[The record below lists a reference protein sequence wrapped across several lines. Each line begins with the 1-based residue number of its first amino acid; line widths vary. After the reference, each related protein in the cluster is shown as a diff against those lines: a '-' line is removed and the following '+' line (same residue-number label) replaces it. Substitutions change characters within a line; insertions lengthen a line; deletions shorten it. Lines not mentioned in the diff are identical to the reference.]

1 MISHLGR
8 YEITGELGRGAM
20 GIVYKAYDPLI
31 ERVVAIKTIN
41 LRALSDAERAEY
53 ETRFYQEAKAA
64 GRLTHP
70 NIVTIH
76 DLGESGNVAYIA
88 MELMEGR
95 DLQEML
101 YGKTRLLVT
110 DALNIAIQVAAGL
123 FYAHQRGVVHGD
135 IKPSNIMVLGDNQV
149 KIADFG
155 IARMIHSTE
164 DRQDEAIFGTP
175 SFMSPEQI
183 QGKPIDARSDIFS
196 LGVVLYDMLT
206 ARLPFPAEGTVKLKE
221 QLATLDPEK
230 PSSLN
235 PSIPAELDAI
245 IHKCLAKDPD
255 ARYRN
260 ANELANDLR
269 ACLAALMHSRAG
281 TELPVRTDVRFK
293 RLRSVVSPRSFT
305 RKIASLGSYFA
316 MFIMVVI
323 TIIDLVTP
331 DTVQMNLLYLFPLI
345 VISLHCERKRLIVWA
360 VLLALL
366 LQGIHIVLDDIPLSS
381 KIALA
386 FIIVVSDIAVVFL
399 ARIARLNFIEV
410 EQLSSFDSLTGLRNR
425 LSFEV
430 IMDIE
435 IDRHKQ
441 KKSAFSF
448 AYIDLNNVKELNQTR
463 GYAAG
468 DKAIKLVAQVIR
480 ENMRQSDTPSR
491 IGGDEFGILMPN
503 TDKAECE
510 AFCKELSTKIS
521 KQMEDASLPMSTSI
535 GYATFENPPAS
546 LSEIFDTAESAM
558 HRAKASG
565 ESFAVCH

>member
-31 ERVVAIKTIN
+31 ERTVAIKTIN
-41 LRALSDAERAEY
+41 LLALSDAERAEY

-76 DLGESGNVAYIA
+76 DLGESGDVAYIA

-110 DALNIAIQVAAGL
+110 DALNIAIQVASGL
-123 FYAHQRGVVHGD
+123 FYAHQHGVVHGD
-135 IKPSNIMVLGDNQV
+135 IKPSNIMVLGDNLV

-155 IARMIHSTE
+155 IARLIHSTE
-164 DRQDEAIFGTP
+164 NRQDEAIFGTP

-183 QGKPIDARSDIFS
+183 QGKAIDARSDIFS

-235 PSIPAELDAI
+235 PSIPVELDAI
-245 IHKCLAKDPD
+245 IYKCLAKDPD

-260 ANELANDLR
+260 ANDLANDLR
-269 ACLAALMHSRAG
+269 ACLAALLHSHTG
-281 TELPVRTDVRFK
+281 TGQPFSADTRFK

-305 RKIASLGSYFA
+305 RKIVSLGSYFA
-316 MFIMVVI
+316 MFTMVVI

-331 DTVQMNLLYLFPLI
+331 DTIQMNLLYLFPLV
-345 VISLHCERKRLIVWA
+345 VISLHCERIKLISMA
-360 VLLALL
+360 VGLALV
-366 LQGIHIVLDDIPLSS
+366 LQGIHLALDDIPMSS

-386 FIIVVSDIAVVFL
+386 FMIVVSDIAIVFL
-399 ARIARLNFIEV
+399 ARLARINFIEV

-430 IMDIE
+430 ITDIE

-441 KKSAFSF
+441 KKAAFSF
-448 AYIDLNNVKELNQTR
+448 AYIDLHNLKELNQTR

-491 IGGDEFGILMPN
+491 IGGDEFAILMPN
-503 TDKAECE
+503 TSAVEC
-510 AFCKELSTKIS
+510 ASFCQQLSLKIS
-521 KQMEDASLPMSTSI
+521 KKMEEASLPISTNT
-535 GYATFENPPAS
+535 GYATFETPPAS
-546 LSEIFDTAESAM
+546 LSEIFDTGESAM

-565 ESFAVCH
+565 ESFAVCA

>member
-1 MISHLGR
+1 MIDHLGR

-31 ERVVAIKTIN
+31 ERTVAIKTIN
-41 LRALSDAERAEY
+41 LRALSEAERAEY

-64 GRLTHP
+64 GRMNHP

-76 DLGESGNVAYIA
+76 DLGESGDVAYIA

-101 YGKTRLLVT
+101 HGHTRLLVT
-110 DALNIAIQVAAGL
+110 DALNIAIQVATGL
-123 FYAHQRGVVHGD
+123 YYAHQRGVVHGD
-135 IKPSNIMVLGDNQV
+135 IKPSNIMVLGDNLV

-155 IARMIHSTE
+155 IARMVSHE
-164 DRQDEAIFGTP
+164 AKQDEAIFGTP

-196 LGVVLYDMLT
+196 LGVVLYDMLS
-206 ARLPFPAEGTVKLKE
+206 ARLPFPAEGTAKLKE
-221 QLATLDPEK
+221 QLATLEPER
-230 PSSLN
+230 PSALN
-235 PSIPAELDAI
+235 PSIPVELDAI

-260 ANELANDLR
+260 ANDLANDLR
-269 ACLAALMHSRAG
+269 ACLAVLLHA
-281 TELPVRTDVRFK
+281 RTGPGQPSGANGRFK

-305 RKIASLGSYFA
+305 RKIVSLGSYFA
-316 MFIMVVI
+316 MFTMVVI

-331 DTVQMNLLYLFPLI
+331 DTIQMNLLYLFPLV
-345 VISLHCERKRLIVWA
+345 VISLHCERKKLIVWA
-360 VLLALL
+360 VLLALV

-381 KIALA
+381 KVALA
-386 FIIVVSDIAVVFL
+386 FMIVVSDIAVVFL

-410 EQLSSFDSLTGLRNR
+410 EQLSSYDSLTGLRNR
-425 LSFEV
+425 LSFET
-430 IMDIE
+430 IMDVE

-441 KKSAFSF
+441 KKSVFSF
-448 AYIDLNNVKELNQTR
+448 AYIDLHNLKELNQTR

-468 DKAIKLVAQVIR
+468 DKAIKLVAQAIR

-491 IGGDEFGILMPN
+491 IGGDEFAILMPN
-503 TDKAECE
+503 TSAAEC
-510 AFCKELSTKIS
+510 ASFCKQLSMKIA
-521 KQMEDASLPMSTSI
+521 QAMEEAALPISTNT
-535 GYATFENPPAS
+535 GYATFETPPAS
-546 LSEIFDTAESAM
+546 LSEIFDTGESAM
-558 HRAKASG
+558 HRARASG
-565 ESFAVCH
+565 VSFAICA

>member
-31 ERVVAIKTIN
+31 ERTVAIKTIN
-41 LRALSDAERAEY
+41 LRALSETERAEY

-64 GRLTHP
+64 GRLNHP

-76 DLGESGNVAYIA
+76 DLGESGDVAYIA

-95 DLQEML
+95 DLQKIL
-101 YGKTRLLVT
+101 HGKTRLLVT
-110 DALNIAIQVAAGL
+110 DALNIAIQVASGL

-135 IKPSNIMVLGDNQV
+135 IKPSNIMVLGDNLV

-155 IARMIHSTE
+155 IARMVSHE
-164 DRQDEAIFGTP
+164 AKQDEAIFGTP

-196 LGVVLYDMLT
+196 LGVVLYDMLS
-206 ARLPFPAEGTVKLKE
+206 ARLPFPAEGTAKLKE
-221 QLATLDPEK
+221 QLATLEPER
-230 PSSLN
+230 PSALN
-235 PSIPAELDAI
+235 PSIPVELDAI

-260 ANELANDLR
+260 ANDLANDLR
-269 ACLAALMHSRAG
+269 ACLAVLLHA
-281 TELPVRTDVRFK
+281 RTGPGQPSGANGRFK

-305 RKIASLGSYFA
+305 RKIVSLGSYFA
-316 MFIMVVI
+316 MFTMVVI

-331 DTVQMNLLYLFPLI
+331 DTIQMNLLYLFPLV
-345 VISLHCERKRLIVWA
+345 VISLHCERKKLIVWA
-360 VLLALL
+360 VLLALV

-381 KIALA
+381 KVALA
-386 FIIVVSDIAVVFL
+386 FMIVVSDIAVVFL

-410 EQLSSFDSLTGLRNR
+410 EQLSSYDSLTGLRNR
-425 LSFEV
+425 LSFET
-430 IMDIE
+430 IMDVE

-441 KKSAFSF
+441 KKSVFSF
-448 AYIDLNNVKELNQTR
+448 AYIDLHNLKELNQTR

-468 DKAIKLVAQVIR
+468 DKAIKLVAQAIR

-491 IGGDEFGILMPN
+491 IGGDEFAILMPN
-503 TDKAECE
+503 TSAAEC
-510 AFCKELSTKIS
+510 ASFCKQLSMKIA
-521 KQMEDASLPMSTSI
+521 QAMEEAALPISTNT
-535 GYATFENPPAS
+535 GYATFETPPAS
-546 LSEIFDTAESAM
+546 LSEIFDTGESAM
-558 HRAKASG
+558 HRARASG
-565 ESFAVCH
+565 VSFAICA

>member
-31 ERVVAIKTIN
+31 ERTVAIKTIK
-41 LRALSDAERAEY
+41 LRALSEAERAEY

-64 GRLTHP
+64 GRLNHP

-76 DLGESGNVAYIA
+76 DLGESGDVAYIA

-101 YGKTRLLVT
+101 HGHTRLLVT
-110 DALNIAIQVAAGL
+110 DALNIAIQVATGL
-123 FYAHQRGVVHGD
+123 YYAHQRGVVHGD
-135 IKPSNIMVLGDNQV
+135 IKPSNIMVLGDNLV

-155 IARMIHSTE
+155 IARMVSHE
-164 DRQDEAIFGTP
+164 AKQDEAIFGTP

-196 LGVVLYDMLT
+196 LGVVLYDMLS
-206 ARLPFPAEGTVKLKE
+206 ARLPFPAEGTAKLKE
-221 QLATLDPEK
+221 QLATLEPER
-230 PSSLN
+230 PSALN
-235 PSIPAELDAI
+235 PSIPVELDAI

-260 ANELANDLR
+260 ANDLANDLR
-269 ACLAALMHSRAG
+269 ACLAVLLHA
-281 TELPVRTDVRFK
+281 RTGPGQPSGANGRFK

-305 RKIASLGSYFA
+305 RKIVSLGSYFA
-316 MFIMVVI
+316 MFTMVVI

-331 DTVQMNLLYLFPLI
+331 DTIQMNLLYLFPLV
-345 VISLHCERKRLIVWA
+345 VISLHCERKKLIVWA
-360 VLLALL
+360 VLLALV

-381 KIALA
+381 KVALA
-386 FIIVVSDIAVVFL
+386 FMIVVSDIAVVFL

-410 EQLSSFDSLTGLRNR
+410 EQLSSYDSLTGLRNR
-425 LSFEV
+425 LSFET
-430 IMDIE
+430 IMDVE

-448 AYIDLNNVKELNQTR
+448 AYIDLHNLKELNQTR

-468 DKAIKLVAQVIR
+468 DKAIKLVAQAIR

-491 IGGDEFGILMPN
+491 IGGDEFAILMPN
-503 TDKAECE
+503 TSAAEC
-510 AFCKELSTKIS
+510 ASFCKQLSMKIA
-521 KQMEDASLPMSTSI
+521 QAMEEAALPISTNT
-535 GYATFENPPAS
+535 GYATFETPPAS
-546 LSEIFDTAESAM
+546 LSEIFDTGESAM
-558 HRAKASG
+558 HRARASG
-565 ESFAVCH
+565 VSFAICA

>member
-31 ERVVAIKTIN
+31 ERVVAVKTIN
-41 LRALSDAERAEY
+41 LRALSEAERAEY

-76 DLGESGNVAYIA
+76 DLGKSGDVAYIA

-101 YGKTRLLVT
+101 HGRALLLVT

-123 FYAHQRGVVHGD
+123 FYAHQRGIVHGD

-155 IARMIHSTE
+155 IARMLHATE
-164 DRQDEAIFGTP
+164 GRQDEAIFGTP

-221 QLATLDPEK
+221 QLATLDPER
-230 PSSLN
+230 PSSMN

-245 IHKCLAKDPD
+245 INKCLAKDPD

-260 ANELANDLR
+260 ANDLANDLR
-269 ACLAALMHSRAG
+269 ACLSALLHTHAG
-281 TELPVRTDVRFK
+281 AEQPVSVDSRFK
-293 RLRSVVSPRSFT
+293 RLKSVVSPRSFS
-305 RKIASLGSYFA
+305 RQIATHGSYFA
-316 MFIMVVI
+316 MLTMLALS
-323 TIIDLVTP
+323 IIGMLLP
-331 DTVQMNLLYLFPLI
+331 PSIPMNLLYIFPLI
-345 VISLHCERKRLIVWA
+345 VITLHCERTKLISIA
-360 VLLALL
+360 IGLALL
-366 LQGIHIVLDDIPLSS
+366 LQGLNLINDDIPLSS
-381 KIALA
+381 KIVITMMVAG
-386 FIIVVSDIAVVFL
+386 SDIAIVFL
-399 ARIARLNFIEV
+399 ARLARINFIEV
-410 EQLSSFDSLTGLRNR
+410 EQLSSFDSMTGLRNR

-430 IMDIE
+430 IADIE

-441 KKSAFSF
+441 RKSAFSF
-448 AYIDLNNVKELNQTR
+448 AYIDLHDLKGLNQTS

-468 DKAIKLVAQVIR
+468 DKAIKLVARVIR
-480 ENMRQSDTPSR
+480 ESIRQSDTPSR
-491 IGGDEFGILMPN
+491 IGGGEFAILMPN
-503 TDKAECE
+503 TSAAEC
-510 AFCKELSTKIS
+510 ASFCKQLSMRVAKAMEEAALPIS
-521 KQMEDASLPMSTSI
+521 TNT
-535 GYATFENPPAS
+535 GYATFETPPAS
-546 LSEIFDTAESAM
+546 LSEIFDTGESAM

-565 ESFAVCH
+565 EPFAVSA

>member
-41 LRALSDAERAEY
+41 LRALSDTERAEY

-64 GRLTHP
+64 GRLNHP

-76 DLGESGNVAYIA
+76 DLGESGDVAYIA

-110 DALNIAIQVAAGL
+110 DALNIAIQVASGL
-123 FYAHQRGVVHGD
+123 FYAHQHGVVHGD
-135 IKPSNIMVLGDNQV
+135 IKPSNIMVLGDNLV

-155 IARMIHSTE
+155 IARLIHSTE

-183 QGKPIDARSDIFS
+183 QGKAIDARSDIFS

-245 IHKCLAKDPD
+245 IHKCLSKDPD

-260 ANELANDLR
+260 ANELTNDLR
-269 ACLAALMHSRAG
+269 ACLAALLHSHTG
-281 TELPVRTDVRFK
+281 TGQPFSADTRFK

-305 RKIASLGSYFA
+305 RKIVSLGSYFA
-316 MFIMVVI
+316 MFTMVVI

-331 DTVQMNLLYLFPLI
+331 DTIQMNLLYLFPLV
-345 VISLHCERKRLIVWA
+345 VISLHCERIKLISMA
-360 VLLALL
+360 VVLALL
-366 LQGIHIVLDDIPLSS
+366 LQGIHLALDDIPMSS

-386 FIIVVSDIAVVFL
+386 IMIVVSDIAIVFL
-399 ARIARLNFIEV
+399 ARLARINFIEV

-430 IMDIE
+430 ITDIE

-441 KKSAFSF
+441 KKVAFSF
-448 AYIDLNNVKELNQTR
+448 AYIDLHNLKELNQTR

-468 DKAIKLVAQVIR
+468 DKAIKLVAQAIR

-491 IGGDEFGILMPN
+491 IGGDEFAILMPN
-503 TDKAECE
+503 TSAAEC
-510 AFCKELSTKIS
+510 ASFCKQLSMKIA
-521 KQMEDASLPMSTSI
+521 QAMEEAALPISTNT
-535 GYATFENPPAS
+535 GYATFETPPAS
-546 LSEIFDTAESAM
+546 LSEIFDTGESAM
-558 HRAKASG
+558 HRARASG
-565 ESFAVCH
+565 ESFAVCA

>member
-31 ERVVAIKTIN
+31 ERTVAIKTIK
-41 LRALSDAERAEY
+41 LRALSEAERAEY

-64 GRLTHP
+64 GRLNHP

-76 DLGESGNVAYIA
+76 DLGESGDVAYIA

-101 YGKTRLLVT
+101 HGHTRLLVT
-110 DALNIAIQVAAGL
+110 DALNIAIQVATGL
-123 FYAHQRGVVHGD
+123 YYAHQRGVVHGD
-135 IKPSNIMVLGDNQV
+135 IKPSNIMVLGDNLV

-155 IARMIHSTE
+155 IARMVSHE
-164 DRQDEAIFGTP
+164 AKQDEAIFGTP

-196 LGVVLYDMLT
+196 LGVVLYDMLS
-206 ARLPFPAEGTVKLKE
+206 ARVPFPAEGTAKLKE
-221 QLATLDPEK
+221 QLATLEPER
-230 PSSLN
+230 PSALN
-235 PSIPAELDAI
+235 PSIPVELDAI

-260 ANELANDLR
+260 ANDLANDLR
-269 ACLAALMHSRAG
+269 ACLAVLLHA
-281 TELPVRTDVRFK
+281 RTGPGQPSGANGRFK

-305 RKIASLGSYFA
+305 RKIVSLGSYFA
-316 MFIMVVI
+316 MFTMVVI

-331 DTVQMNLLYLFPLI
+331 DTIQMNLLYLFPLV
-345 VISLHCERKRLIVWA
+345 VISLHCERKKLIVWA
-360 VLLALL
+360 VLLALV

-381 KIALA
+381 KVALA
-386 FIIVVSDIAVVFL
+386 FMIVVSDIAVVFL

-410 EQLSSFDSLTGLRNR
+410 EQLSSYDSLTGLRNR
-425 LSFEV
+425 LSFET
-430 IMDIE
+430 IMDVE

-441 KKSAFSF
+441 KKSVFSF
-448 AYIDLNNVKELNQTR
+448 AYIDLHNLKELNQTR

-468 DKAIKLVAQVIR
+468 DKAIKLVAQAIR

-491 IGGDEFGILMPN
+491 IGGDEFAILMPN
-503 TDKAECE
+503 TSAAEC
-510 AFCKELSTKIS
+510 ASFCKQLSMKIA
-521 KQMEDASLPMSTSI
+521 QAMEEAALPISTNT
-535 GYATFENPPAS
+535 GYATFETPPAS
-546 LSEIFDTAESAM
+546 LSEIFDTGESAM
-558 HRAKASG
+558 HRARASG
-565 ESFAVCH
+565 VSFAICA

>member
-76 DLGESGNVAYIA
+76 DLGESGDVAYIA

-110 DALNIAIQVAAGL
+110 DALNIAIQVASGL
-123 FYAHQRGVVHGD
+123 FYAHQHGVVHGD
-135 IKPSNIMVLGDNQV
+135 IKPSNIMVLGDNLV

-155 IARMIHSTE
+155 IARLIHSTE
-164 DRQDEAIFGTP
+164 NRQDEAIFGTP

-183 QGKPIDARSDIFS
+183 QGKAIDARSDIFS
-196 LGVVLYDMLT
+196 LGVVLYDMLS
-206 ARLPFPAEGTVKLKE
+206 ARLPFPAEGTAKLKE
-221 QLATLDPEK
+221 QLTTLEPEK
-230 PSSLN
+230 PSALN
-235 PSIPAELDAI
+235 PSIPAELDTI

-269 ACLAALMHSRAG
+269 ACLAALLHSHTG
-281 TELPVRTDVRFK
+281 TGQPFSADTRFK

-305 RKIASLGSYFA
+305 RKIVSLGSYFA
-316 MFIMVVI
+316 MFTMVVI

-331 DTVQMNLLYLFPLI
+331 DTIQMNLLYLFPLV
-345 VISLHCERKRLIVWA
+345 VISLHCERIKLISMA
-360 VLLALL
+360 VVLALL
-366 LQGIHIVLDDIPLSS
+366 LQGIHLALDDIPVSS

-386 FIIVVSDIAVVFL
+386 IMIVVSDIAIVFL
-399 ARIARLNFIEV
+399 ARLARINFIEV
-410 EQLSSFDSLTGLRNR
+410 EQLSSFDNLTGLRNR

-430 IMDIE
+430 ITDIE

-441 KKSAFSF
+441 KKAAFSF
-448 AYIDLNNVKELNQTR
+448 AYIDLHNLKELNQTR

-468 DKAIKLVAQVIR
+468 DKAIKLVAQTIR

-491 IGGDEFGILMPN
+491 IGGDEFAILMPN
-503 TDKAECE
+503 TSAAECA
-510 AFCKELSTKIS
+510 AFCKQLSMKIA
-521 KQMEDASLPMSTSI
+521 QAMEEAALPISTNT
-535 GYATFENPPAS
+535 GYATFETPPAS
-546 LSEIFDTAESAM
+546 LSEIFDTGESAM

-565 ESFAVCH
+565 ESFAVCA